1 METAPNASKYKLN
14 IYKFYI
20 FSFILGIHTVRGV
33 YIPYMMEWG
42 GLTFFQIMI
51 LQSYFMFMIFLLEI
65 PSGAIADRIGRN
77 AALMLSGMTVAIA
90 AFTYCIIPNIFLFFL
105 AETFWAFSLALSS
118 GTDEAFLFNTL
129 KTMDQEKKLPKILS
143 RNQTMN
149 LIALTISAPLGSIIA
164 EFISLQ
170 FTMFCLGLIYLGA
183 FLVSLTFKE
192 PKIENAQKSQ
202 RYLTILKEGFL
213 ELRKNRILRILCFD
227 RVFIGVLTYFLFW
240 TYQVYL
246 GQINIPII
254 LFGFI
259 TALMNIVNMLF
270 TLLIPWLLKK
280 LKKKLIFLIIVDL
293 LIGFSYIFLGF
304 TLNPILGIILL
315 LTIVAFG
322 YPRFLIYVN
331 GINKQIESENRA
343 TVLSTV
349 NMFGSFLMAIIYPFI
364 GLAVEWNLFVVFLII
379 GIVILIFTALTRVKN
394 DFL

>member
-1 METAPNASKYKLN
+1 METALKSRKYKLN

-20 FSFILGIHTVRGV
+20 FNIILGIHTVRGV

-77 AALMLSGMTVAIA
+77 VALMLSGITVVAA
-90 AFTYCIIPNIFLFFL
+90 AFTYSITPNIFLFFL
-105 AETFWAFSLALSS
+105 AETLWAFSMALFS

-129 KTMDQEKKLPKILS
+129 KTMDQEEQLPKIMS

-170 FTMFCLGLIYLGA
+170 FTMFCLGLIYFGA

-192 PKIENAQKSQ
+192 PKIEKAQQSQ
-202 RYLTILKEGFL
+202 GYLAILKEGFH
-213 ELRKNRILRILCFD
+213 ELKKNKILRILCFD
-227 RVFIGVLTYFLFW
+227 RVFIGVFTYFLFW

-246 GQINIPII
+246 GQVNIPI
-254 LFGFI
+254 LWFGFI
-259 TALMNIVNMLF
+259 TAFMNIINMVF
-270 TLLIPWLLKK
+270 TLLIPWFLK
-280 LKKKLIFLIIVDL
+280 LFKKKLVFLIIVDL
-293 LIGFSYIFLGF
+293 IIGIAYISLGF
-304 TLNPILGIILL
+304 AINPILGIILL

-322 YPRFLIYVN
+322 YPRYLIYVN

-343 TVLSTV
+343 TVLSTI

-364 GLAVEWNLFVVFLII
+364 GLLVEWNLFAVFII
-379 GIVILIFTALTRVKN
+379 TGILILTFTVLTRVKN
-394 DFL
+394 DYL